1 MGSFFDKF
9 YYSTR
14 VGYFRPISTQ
24 ILGTYFYMAT
34 KKIILNM
41 YNVQRPINFLKIKN
55 GWCGTDQSEIVARA
69 KNTARINHQ
78 HDRAFFHHL
87 DFD

>member
-1 MGSFFDKF
+1 M
-9 YYSTR
+9 
-14 VGYFRPISTQ
+14 
-24 ILGTYFYMAT
+24 
-34 KKIILNM
+34 
-41 YNVQRPINFLKIKN
+41 KN